1 MGNQELL
8 AIDIGTD
15 VIKVFSGNIDI
26 NGVLSITGNGVV
38 PTDGFS
44 KGAITSTDALTK
56 SLQLAVECVTTND
69 DTIQAYLGVGGM
81 GLESHNAVG
90 HISLNSLET
99 ITACDLDRVC
109 RAAALTT
116 VPDELEVL
124 HVLPRSFRVD
134 GQVFVTPPIGQN
146 GRQLEAEVL
155 IVTVPKAIIN
165 GFVRDIKAIGL
176 EITGVVANAVVL
188 GQVLA
193 KDLKTRSNL
202 ILDIGAGTTDIV
214 VYDDGQIVKV
224 YSLPFGGAY
233 ITSDIMQGVGIDYN
247 HAEAIKR
254 YYAKLDKNLHGQEV
268 ILDCND
274 NGTTD
279 KNIPYDFLYNI
290 IESRVEEIVLLVF
303 ESLKPIL
310 AEVKIEKIH
319 ITGGCSA
326 MNSFAYCLEKIGG
339 LPVTQIVPST
349 LPAEYSNPVNTACY
363 GIMCYAKSRQ
373 TSVETIS
380 TGTWNSLLTKV
391 KHFFKPTHLSNSS
404 E

>member
-15 VIKVFSGNIDI
+15 VIKVLSGSIDI

-38 PTDGFS
+38 PTEGFS
-44 KGAITSTDALTK
+44 KGTITSSDALTK
-56 SLQLAVECVTTND
+56 SLQLAVECVTTNN
-69 DTIQAYLGVGGM
+69 DTTQAYLGVGGM
-81 GLESHNAVG
+81 GLESHTAVG
-90 HISLNSLET
+90 HIPLNSLEI

-109 RAAALTT
+109 RAAVLTA

-124 HVLPRSFRVD
+124 HVLPKSFHVD

-146 GRQLEAEVL
+146 GKQLEAEVL
-155 IVTVPKAIIN
+155 IVTVPKSLIN
-165 GFVRDIKAIGL
+165 GFVRDLKAVGL

-193 KDLKTRSNL
+193 KDLKTRSSL

-214 VYDDGQIVKV
+214 VYDDGQIIKV
-224 YSLPFGGAY
+224 FSLPFGGAY
-233 ITSDIMQGVGIDYN
+233 ITSDIMQGIGIDYN

-254 YYAKLDKNLHGQEV
+254 YYAKLDKNLHGNEV

-279 KNIPYDFLYNI
+279 KNIPYDFLFNI

-303 ESLKPIL
+303 EALKPIL
-310 AEVKIEKIH
+310 DEVKIEKIH

-326 MNSFAYCLEKIGG
+326 MNSFIECLEKIGG
-339 LPVTQIVPST
+339 LPVIQVVPST

-373 TSVETIS
+373 KSVETIS
-380 TGTWNSLLTKV
+380 TGTWNFLLTKV